1 MSEYKLQML
10 NTEKFDDQAIMEAEK
25 AGIEIY
31 SPMVPGSRLHAVM
44 HNPID
49 SGIDEG

>member
-1 MSEYKLQML
+1 MSEYQLQML
-10 NTEKFDDQAIMEAEK
+10 HTEKFGDQAIMEAEK
-25 AGIEIY
+25 EDIEMF
-31 SPMVPGSRLHAVM
+31 SAMVPGSRLHAVR